1 MENST
6 IFDDVFQTIKEKMPE
21 LVIPLINEAFG
32 TAYAQDIPILRGEN
46 EHHTVNGKII
56 TDSYLIIGSRKYHL
70 ECQSTESSTMIL
82 RMIEYDFAIG
92 LEYAEKEDDIY
103 QIRFPHSCV
112 LYLRGGSLKDH
123 MDLNLV
129 FPDGQSVKYT
139 VPVLRMQWYSLEE
152 LLEKNLI
159 MLLPFYII
167 RYEKLKEQLEKDGS
181 LREELYEEY
190 RSIEKYLEEIFL
202 FKGHEKAFRD
212 MMELINRITGY
223 IFSESEK
230 IKEGLGER
238 MGGKVLE
245 LESDRLIKQ
254 GEQIG
259 LERGEQIGLERGLER
274 GSVEKLVELVIK
286 RMRKGD
292 TPEQIA
298 ELLEED
304 MELIRKIYTVVQE
317 IGMDSSSSEIC
328 TKVLETVKDR
338 KK

>member
-139 VPVLRMQWYSLEE
+139 VPVLRMQRYSLEE

-230 IKEGLGER
+230 IKEGLGEI